1 MGPHRFGVM
10 EKSTA
15 PALLIPKIQ
24 KAISLSFLDPVPNS
38 VDDLP
43 TRFRVKGLQL
53 RGPSSGTGTPRACYK
68 SGSIIAPVGLEVCD
82 GGDWLGVMKKSQRP
96 ALAEPGRGTLTLR

>member
-1 MGPHRFGVM
+1 M

-15 PALLIPKIQ
+15 PALLITKIQ

-43 TRFRVKGLQL
+43 TRFRVKDYSCGGRL
-53 RGPSSGTGTPRACYK
+53 RRLAHLAPANK

-96 ALAEPGRGTLTLR
+96 A